1 MIMNN
6 AIGHIGNVTSSNFIN
21 TNRSV
26 PYWEYA
32 ALLQPLAANIPRTHN
47 MAAQQ
52 AHKEQHPP
60 ELLLQQ
66 SNLPAFSRNDN
77 HSHASAPSTA
87 ETTQTPASQF
97 YSSFNISDD
106 LFYYFN
112 GFLERGNAPEVSTS
126 PTPVESITTPAETFN
141 VTSIPQEP
149 DFSEF
154 LSALP
159 NDRVSLLSFLFL
171 FSFATVFGNSLVIL
185 AVIRERYLHTATNY
199 FITSLAVADC
209 LVGLVV
215 MPFSALY
222 EVLENTW
229 FFGTDWCDIWR
240 SLDVLFSTAS
250 ILNLCV
256 ISLDRYWAITDPFS
270 YPMRMTVKRAAALIC
285 AVWVCSSAISFPAI
299 VWWRAARDGEMPAYK
314 CTFTEHLGYLVFS
327 STISFYLPLLVMVFT
342 YCRIYRAA
350 VIQTRSLKI
359 GTKQV
364 LMASGELQL
373 TLRIHRGGTTREPST
388 SSHHQAL
395 HGSLGGAPSGGSQH
409 HPHSH
414 HHHRTSHHNHSAAG
428 TTTSTPEEPDDE
440 PLSAL
445 QNNGLARHRHMGGKN
460 FSWSRKLAK
469 FAKEKKAAK
478 TLGIVMG
485 VFIVCWLPFFVV
497 NLLSGFCME
506 CIEHEE
512 IVSAVVTW
520 LGWINSGMNPVI
532 YACWS
537 RDFRR
542 AFVRILCVCCPRKI
556 RRKYQP
562 TMRSKSQCHVAAA
575 MVAAS
580 TSFGYSSVNQFDGNR
595 SIICSSCSGSSNC
608 GRNSVVHHH
617 HHHHPHHHQEQL
629 QQQQQQQFQRERSC
643 TRCQSF
649 HRHHHRQRR
658 RSSGVHYTAA
668 TNVMSN
674 TTKAIVTVT
683 PPITAGGA
691 SRLST
696 ATTTSV
702 SPTSLTSL
710 SLASPCNLN
719 NSGHLSGGATTPLH
733 PGVSKHCTFALTPI
747 TIPPPPNKVSFLS
760 TAKFHTNSINSS
772 SATIATTPTLPQPP
786 PNTLAATA
794 AAISSI
800 ITPST
805 PPTPAI
811 VDEDETAM
819 VGLMNSHIHPKLE
832 MRPSVTSQIT
842 TVEDVDE
849 ICKLPLDDECVD
861 AVIHHQHRYSSPSS
875 NSSLSLSS
883 SAVMTRDNIVP

>member
-1 MIMNN
+1 MYNASDNGNSNSNN
-6 AIGHIGNVTSSNFIN
+6 NNNYSIFNSYNSGSNNPNKN
-21 TNRSV
+21 TTEIF
-26 PYWEYA
+26 WEFA
-32 ALLQPLAANIPRTHN
+32 ASQLAAGVAL
-47 MAAQQ
+47 AA
-52 AHKEQHPP
+52 P
-60 ELLLQQ
+60 E
-66 SNLPAFSRNDN
+66 P
-77 HSHASAPSTA
+77 
-87 ETTQTPASQF
+87 PASLSQYTTNASGVTISPKSSYPYHRDNQTHAQAEPPPF
-97 YSSFNISDD
+97 YTSFNISDD
-106 LFYYFN
+106 LFDYFN
-112 GFLERGNAPEVSTS
+112 AFLGTTEQQQPQPQLLSTS
-126 PTPVESITTPAETFN
+126 STEFN
-141 VTSIPQEP
+141 FSTSISTTAEP
-149 DFSEF
+149 DLSEF
-154 LSALP
+154 LEALP

-270 YPMRMTVKRAAALIC
+270 YPMRMTVKRAAGLIC

-388 SSHHQAL
+388 SAHHQAV
-395 HGSLGGAPSGGSQH
+395 HSGGSLGGGGGSQH
-409 HPHSH
+409 HSHSH
-414 HHHRTSHHNHSAAG
+414 HHSSHHNHSATG

-445 QNNGLARHRHMGGKN
+445 HNNGLARHRHMGKN
-460 FSWSRKLAK
+460 FSLSRKLAK

-520 LGWINSGMNPVI
+520 LGWINSCMNPVI

-542 AFVRILCVCCPRKI
+542 
-556 RRKYQP
+556 
-562 TMRSKSQCHVAAA
+562 
-575 MVAAS
+575 
-580 TSFGYSSVNQFDGNR
+580 
-595 SIICSSCSGSSNC
+595 
-608 GRNSVVHHH
+608 
-617 HHHHPHHHQEQL
+617 
-629 QQQQQQQFQRERSC
+629 
-643 TRCQSF
+643 
-649 HRHHHRQRR
+649 
-658 RSSGVHYTAA
+658 
-668 TNVMSN
+668 
-674 TTKAIVTVT
+674 
-683 PPITAGGA
+683 
-691 SRLST
+691 
-696 ATTTSV
+696 
-702 SPTSLTSL
+702 
-710 SLASPCNLN
+710 
-719 NSGHLSGGATTPLH
+719 
-733 PGVSKHCTFALTPI
+733 
-747 TIPPPPNKVSFLS
+747 
-760 TAKFHTNSINSS
+760 
-772 SATIATTPTLPQPP
+772 
-786 PNTLAATA
+786 
-794 AAISSI
+794 
-800 ITPST
+800 
-805 PPTPAI
+805 
-811 VDEDETAM
+811 
-819 VGLMNSHIHPKLE
+819 
-832 MRPSVTSQIT
+832 
-842 TVEDVDE
+842 
-849 ICKLPLDDECVD
+849 
-861 AVIHHQHRYSSPSS
+861 
-875 NSSLSLSS
+875 
-883 SAVMTRDNIVP
+883 

>member
-1 MIMNN
+1 MNN
-6 AIGHIGNVTSSNFIN
+6 AIGHIGNVTTSHLTSISA
-21 TNRSV
+21 TVNRSV

-32 ALLQPLAANIPRTHN
+32 ALLQPLSASLPRALNTMEHSAASSYSSSSDQN
-47 MAAQQ
+47 QES
-52 AHKEQHPP
+52 AHLSSSQEYHTQSAIHSPP
-60 ELLLQQ
+60 A
-66 SNLPAFSRNDN
+66 SFTRNDN
-77 HSHASAPSTA
+77 HSNSSSINTSPVTS
-87 ETTQTPASQF
+87 PPQF
-97 YSSFNISDD
+97 YSSYNISAE

-112 GFLERGNAPEVSTS
+112 DFVERGDATSAPISSTTPTTPVDLSFTS
-126 PTPVESITTPAETFN
+126 PADTFN
-141 VTSIPQEP
+141 STSIPQDLDLYEY
-149 DFSEF
+149 

-171 FSFATVFGNSLVIL
+171 FSFATVFGNTLVIL

-350 VIQTRSLKI
+350 VIQTRSLKM

-395 HGSLGGAPSGGSQH
+395 HGSLGGGPSGGSQH
-409 HPHSH
+409 HPHAH
-414 HHHRTSHHNHSAAG
+414 HHHRTSHHNHSNAG

-445 QNNGLARHRHMGGKN
+445 HNNGLARHRHMGGKN

-520 LGWINSGMNPVI
+520 LGWINSCMNPVI

-542 AFVRILCVCCPRKI
+542 
-556 RRKYQP
+556 
-562 TMRSKSQCHVAAA
+562 
-575 MVAAS
+575 
-580 TSFGYSSVNQFDGNR
+580 
-595 SIICSSCSGSSNC
+595 
-608 GRNSVVHHH
+608 
-617 HHHHPHHHQEQL
+617 
-629 QQQQQQQFQRERSC
+629 
-643 TRCQSF
+643 
-649 HRHHHRQRR
+649 
-658 RSSGVHYTAA
+658 
-668 TNVMSN
+668 
-674 TTKAIVTVT
+674 
-683 PPITAGGA
+683 
-691 SRLST
+691 
-696 ATTTSV
+696 
-702 SPTSLTSL
+702 
-710 SLASPCNLN
+710 
-719 NSGHLSGGATTPLH
+719 
-733 PGVSKHCTFALTPI
+733 
-747 TIPPPPNKVSFLS
+747 
-760 TAKFHTNSINSS
+760 
-772 SATIATTPTLPQPP
+772 
-786 PNTLAATA
+786 
-794 AAISSI
+794 
-800 ITPST
+800 
-805 PPTPAI
+805 
-811 VDEDETAM
+811 
-819 VGLMNSHIHPKLE
+819 
-832 MRPSVTSQIT
+832 
-842 TVEDVDE
+842 
-849 ICKLPLDDECVD
+849 
-861 AVIHHQHRYSSPSS
+861 
-875 NSSLSLSS
+875 
-883 SAVMTRDNIVP
+883 

>member
-1 MIMNN
+1 MAMTEDNEQHHQQQQQQQQERQQELHPLPE
-6 AIGHIGNVTSSNFIN
+6 ADEASS
-21 TNRSV
+21 SV
-26 PYWEYA
+26 VEPLL
-32 ALLQPLAANIPRTHN
+32 ALLRGGGDMLNQTETRT
-47 MAAQQ
+47 A
-52 AHKEQHPP
+52 PP
-60 ELLLQQ
+60 
-66 SNLPAFSRNDN
+66 
-77 HSHASAPSTA
+77 
-87 ETTQTPASQF
+87 F
-97 YSSFNISDD
+97 YSSYNISEDVY
-106 LFYYFN
+106 YYFN
-112 GFLERGNAPEVSTS
+112 GLNVLPTSTELTLIANVSGTS
-126 PTPVESITTPAETFN
+126 PGPGPGIGISSSTTP
-141 VTSIPQEP
+141 EP
-149 DFSEF
+149 DLSEF
-154 LSALP
+154 MEALP
-159 NDRVSLLSFLFL
+159 NDRMGLLAFLFL

-270 YPMRMTVKRAAALIC
+270 YPMRMTVKRAAGLIA
-285 AVWVCSSAISFPAI
+285 AVWICSSAISFPAI

-373 TLRIHRGGTTREPST
+373 TLRIHRGGTTREPT
-388 SSHHQAL
+388 TNTHQGGGGGG
-395 HGSLGGAPSGGSQH
+395 GSLSHSH
-409 HPHSH
+409 SHSH
-414 HHHRTSHHNHSAAG
+414 HHHHHNHGGG

-445 QNNGLARHRHMGGKN
+445 HNNGLARHRHMGKN
-460 FSWSRKLAK
+460 FSLSRKLAK

-512 IVSAVVTW
+512 IVSAIVTW
-520 LGWINSGMNPVI
+520 LGWINSCMNPVI

-542 AFVRILCVCCPRKI
+542 AFVRLLCMCCPRKI

-580 TSFGYSSVNQFDGNR
+580 TSFGYHSVNQLDR
-595 SIICSSCSGSSNC
+595 
-608 GRNSVVHHH
+608 
-617 HHHHPHHHQEQL
+617 
-629 QQQQQQQFQRERSC
+629 
-643 TRCQSF
+643 
-649 HRHHHRQRR
+649 
-658 RSSGVHYTAA
+658 
-668 TNVMSN
+668 
-674 TTKAIVTVT
+674 
-683 PPITAGGA
+683 
-691 SRLST
+691 
-696 ATTTSV
+696 
-702 SPTSLTSL
+702 
-710 SLASPCNLN
+710 
-719 NSGHLSGGATTPLH
+719 
-733 PGVSKHCTFALTPI
+733 
-747 TIPPPPNKVSFLS
+747 TI
-760 TAKFHTNSINSS
+760 
-772 SATIATTPTLPQPP
+772 
-786 PNTLAATA
+786 
-794 AAISSI
+794 
-800 ITPST
+800 
-805 PPTPAI
+805 
-811 VDEDETAM
+811 M
-819 VGLMNSHIHPKLE
+819 
-832 MRPSVTSQIT
+832 
-842 TVEDVDE
+842 
-849 ICKLPLDDECVD
+849 
-861 AVIHHQHRYSSPSS
+861 
-875 NSSLSLSS
+875 
-883 SAVMTRDNIVP
+883 

>member
-6 AIGHIGNVTSSNFIN
+6 AIGRIGNVTSSNFIN

-32 ALLQPLAANIPRTHN
+32 ALLQPLAANIPRAHN

-52 AHKEQHPP
+52 AQKEQHPP

-77 HSHASAPSTA
+77 HSPASAPSTA

-126 PTPVESITTPAETFN
+126 PTPVETITTPAETFN

-562 TMRSKSQCHVAAA
+562 TMRSKSQL
-575 MVAAS
+575 
-580 TSFGYSSVNQFDGNR
+580 SS
-595 SIICSSCSGSSNC
+595 CSSCSGSSNC

-747 TIPPPPNKVSFLS
+747 TIAPPPNKVSFLS

-786 PNTLAATA
+786 PNTLAAAA

-819 VGLMNSHIHPKLE
+819 VDLMNSHIHPKLE

>member
-1 MIMNN
+1 MNN
-6 AIGHIGNVTSSNFIN
+6 AIGNIGNVTTTHYNSIASAVNS
-21 TNRSV
+21 SV

-32 ALLQPLAANIPRTHN
+32 ALLQPLAASIPRAFNT
-47 MAAQQ
+47 MEQ
-52 AHKEQHPP
+52 AHTSEHKSDAGTKHEQ
-60 ELLLQQ
+60 QQ
-66 SNLPAFSRNDN
+66 PHMSAQYYPSSGAAAAATLSHTPAFTRNDN
-77 HSHASAPSTA
+77 HNNTAAIGSSAPI
-87 ETTQTPASQF
+87 TPSPPF
-97 YSSFNISDD
+97 YSSYNISDD

-112 GFLERGNAPEVSTS
+112 GFVEHGDAISSTISSTAPTI
-126 PTPVESITTPAETFN
+126 TAESFATTPADPFN
-141 VTSIPQEP
+141 STSIPQEP
-149 DFSEF
+149 DLSEF
-154 LSALP
+154 LTSLS

-270 YPMRMTVKRAAALIC
+270 YPMRMTVKRAASLIC

-299 VWWRAARDGEMPAYK
+299 LWWRAARDGEMPAYK

-395 HGSLGGAPSGGSQH
+395 HGSLGGGPSGGSQH
-409 HPHSH
+409 HPHVH
-414 HHHRTSHHNHSAAG
+414 HHHRTSHHNHSNAG

-445 QNNGLARHRHMGGKN
+445 HNNGLARHRHMGGKN

-512 IVSAVVTW
+512 TVSAVVTW
-520 LGWINSGMNPVI
+520 LGWFNSGMNPVI

-562 TMRSKSQCHVAAA
+562 TMRSKSQRFATRRCYSTCSLHGIQHVRH
-575 MVAAS
+575 
-580 TSFGYSSVNQFDGNR
+580 N
-595 SIICSSCSGSSNC
+595 SC
-608 GRNSVVHHH
+608 
-617 HHHHPHHHQEQL
+617 EQ
-629 QQQQQQQFQRERSC
+629 
-643 TRCQSF
+643 T
-649 HRHHHRQRR
+649 
-658 RSSGVHYTAA
+658 Y
-668 TNVMSN
+668 
-674 TTKAIVTVT
+674 I
-683 PPITAGGA
+683 
-691 SRLST
+691 
-696 ATTTSV
+696 
-702 SPTSLTSL
+702 
-710 SLASPCNLN
+710 
-719 NSGHLSGGATTPLH
+719 
-733 PGVSKHCTFALTPI
+733 
-747 TIPPPPNKVSFLS
+747 
-760 TAKFHTNSINSS
+760 
-772 SATIATTPTLPQPP
+772 
-786 PNTLAATA
+786 
-794 AAISSI
+794 
-800 ITPST
+800 
-805 PPTPAI
+805 
-811 VDEDETAM
+811 
-819 VGLMNSHIHPKLE
+819 
-832 MRPSVTSQIT
+832 
-842 TVEDVDE
+842 
-849 ICKLPLDDECVD
+849 
-861 AVIHHQHRYSSPSS
+861 
-875 NSSLSLSS
+875 
-883 SAVMTRDNIVP
+883 

>member
-1 MIMNN
+1 IELHSAEMVEDNESPE
-6 AIGHIGNVTSSNFIN
+6 AEGA
-21 TNRSV
+21 V
-26 PYWEYA
+26 PLL
-32 ALLQPLAANIPRTHN
+32 ALLRGDGFNQSQAQILAQVPTQ
-47 MAAQQ
+47 M
-52 AHKEQHPP
+52 PP
-60 ELLLQQ
+60 FFG
-66 SNLPAFSRNDN
+66 S
-77 HSHASAPSTA
+77 
-87 ETTQTPASQF
+87 
-97 YSSFNISDD
+97 YNISEDVY
-106 LFYYFN
+106 FYFN
-112 GFLERGNAPEVSTS
+112 GAPTSTELALGGAGALNASSTTLS
-126 PTPVESITTPAETFN
+126 PTTSGVGSSTTP
-141 VTSIPQEP
+141 EP
-149 DFSEF
+149 DLSEF
-154 LSALP
+154 LEALP
-159 NDRVSLLSFLFL
+159 NDRVGLLAFLFL

-270 YPMRMTVKRAAALIC
+270 YPMRMTVKRAAGLIA
-285 AVWVCSSAISFPAI
+285 AVWICSSAISFPAI

-373 TLRIHRGGTTREPST
+373 TLRIHRGGTTRDQT
-388 SSHHQAL
+388 NQVTGGGGGGGGGG
-395 HGSLGGAPSGGSQH
+395 GSLSHSH
-409 HPHSH
+409 SHSH
-414 HHHRTSHHNHSAAG
+414 HHHHNHGGG

-445 QNNGLARHRHMGGKN
+445 HNNGLARHRHMGKN
-460 FSWSRKLAK
+460 FSLSRKLAK

-497 NLLSGFCME
+497 NLLSGFCIE

-512 IVSAVVTW
+512 IVSAIVTW
-520 LGWINSGMNPVI
+520 LGWINSCMNPVI

-542 AFVRILCVCCPRKI
+542 AFVRLLCMCCPRKI

-580 TSFGYSSVNQFDGNR
+580 TSFGYHSVNQLDR
-595 SIICSSCSGSSNC
+595 
-608 GRNSVVHHH
+608 
-617 HHHHPHHHQEQL
+617 
-629 QQQQQQQFQRERSC
+629 
-643 TRCQSF
+643 
-649 HRHHHRQRR
+649 
-658 RSSGVHYTAA
+658 
-668 TNVMSN
+668 
-674 TTKAIVTVT
+674 
-683 PPITAGGA
+683 
-691 SRLST
+691 
-696 ATTTSV
+696 
-702 SPTSLTSL
+702 
-710 SLASPCNLN
+710 
-719 NSGHLSGGATTPLH
+719 
-733 PGVSKHCTFALTPI
+733 
-747 TIPPPPNKVSFLS
+747 
-760 TAKFHTNSINSS
+760 
-772 SATIATTPTLPQPP
+772 TL
-786 PNTLAATA
+786 
-794 AAISSI
+794 
-800 ITPST
+800 
-805 PPTPAI
+805 
-811 VDEDETAM
+811 M
-819 VGLMNSHIHPKLE
+819 
-832 MRPSVTSQIT
+832 
-842 TVEDVDE
+842 
-849 ICKLPLDDECVD
+849 
-861 AVIHHQHRYSSPSS
+861 
-875 NSSLSLSS
+875 
-883 SAVMTRDNIVP
+883 